1 MLELASLGIKQ
12 LLEKQRV
19 ALENAQ

>member
-12 LLEKQRV
+12 LLEKQQE
-19 ALENAQ
+19 ALENYL